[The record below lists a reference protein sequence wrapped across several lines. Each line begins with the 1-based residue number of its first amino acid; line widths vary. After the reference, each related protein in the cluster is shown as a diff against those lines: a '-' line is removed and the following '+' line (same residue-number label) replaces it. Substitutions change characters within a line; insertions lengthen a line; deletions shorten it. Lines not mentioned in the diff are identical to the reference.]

1 MRISTRNY
9 WVNLVKLLR
18 GERLLRPLAVVYYVT
33 TRCNLNCVYCEDFGA
48 RRNAQAE
55 TPLSLDDAV
64 RVLRVVRGG
73 VDHLILSGGEPLLYP
88 DIADLVHRAR
98 RELNFR
104 QLTLLTNGLL
114 LPQFEAMLHNMD
126 RLIVS
131 LDATDPDAWS
141 HVIQG
146 AAGAAQTILDNVRTY
161 ARRQGQEGY
170 RLIVNCVLTPETLAS
185 AQQVLDLCVAHDVL
199 VSFSPQAVHN
209 WPRYEL
215 LVSDSYKT
223 FLTRLVD
230 LKRRG
235 APILGSIAYLHTLH
249 DMVPYTCYPT
259 LLPRIMPNGD
269 LVYPCWP
276 VEKEKGEHGGR
287 PCNLLQTAS
296 WEQALDVAL
305 DAYGPPPRMCTSCF
319 QQCFAEPS
327 LMQTR
332 PLSLLHEWLRYAPSR
347 QGAIWTHSP
356 G

>member
-1 MRISTRNY
+1 MRIPARNY
-9 WVNLVKLLR
+9 WINLLRLLR
-18 GERLLRPLAVVYYVT
+18 GNRLLRPLAVIYYVT

-73 VDHLILSGGEPLLYP
+73 ADHLILSGGEPLLYP
-88 DIADLVHRAR
+88 DVTALVHRVR

-114 LPQFEAMLHNMD
+114 LPQFEAILPALD

-131 LDATDPDAWS
+131 LDAIDPDAWH
-141 HVIQG
+141 HVIR
-146 AAGAAQTILDNVRTY
+146 APATTAQTILDNVRTY
-161 ARRQGQEGY
+161 ARRQSQEGY
-170 RLIVNCVLTPETLAS
+170 RLIVNCVLTPETLS
-185 AQQVLDLCVAHDVL
+185 GAQQVLEFCVEHDVL

-209 WPRYEL
+209 WPHYEL
-215 LVSDSYKT
+215 LVSDSYKA
-223 FLTRLVD
+223 FLTHLMD
-230 LKRRG
+230 LKRQG
-235 APILGSIAYLHTLH
+235 APILGSMAYLRTLH
-249 DMVPYTCYPT
+249 DMVPYICYPT
-259 LLPRIMPNGD
+259 LLPRVLPNGD

-276 VEKEKGEHGGR
+276 IEKEQGSHGGR

-296 WEQALDVAL
+296 WEQALAVAL
-305 DAYGPPPRMCTSCF
+305 DVYGPPPRLCSSCF

-332 PLSLLHEWLRYAPSR
+332 PLSLLYEWLRYTPSR
-347 QGAIWTHSP
+347 QGALWTHSP